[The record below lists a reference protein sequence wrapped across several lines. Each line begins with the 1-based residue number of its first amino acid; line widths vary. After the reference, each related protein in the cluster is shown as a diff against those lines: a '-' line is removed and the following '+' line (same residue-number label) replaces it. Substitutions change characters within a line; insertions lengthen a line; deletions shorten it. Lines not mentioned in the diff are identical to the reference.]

1 MKISFVIPAYNEQD
15 FIGPCLESV
24 MRELGAVECE
34 AEVIVVNNASTDATR
49 ERALAVPGVRV
60 VDEPQKGLVR
70 ARQAGYLAASGE
82 LIANIDSDTRLPKG
96 WLTTVLDTF
105 DRDPDLAALSGP
117 LIYYDMSRAGRAMVR
132 LFYSVGYLVSA
143 VSNRVTGKGAMIQG
157 GNFVLRRAVLDR
169 IGGYD
174 TSIEFYGEDTDV
186 ARRVSEV
193 GRVKWT
199 FALPIYSSARR
210 MKGEGIVTT
219 GLRYALNYVWVV
231 LRGRPLTKDYKDIRP
246 DGD

>member
-24 MRELGAVECE
+24 MRELRAADCE

-82 LIANIDSDTRLPKG
+82 LVANIDSDTRLPEG
-96 WLTTVLDTF
+96 WLKTVLDTF
-105 DRDPDLAALSGP
+105 RREPDLAALSGP
-117 LIYYDMSRAGRAMVR
+117 LIYFDMAWTGRLMVR
-132 LFYSVGYLVSA
+132 LFYSVGYLVSTLT
-143 VSNRVTGKGAMIQG
+143 NRITGKGAMIQG
-157 GNFVLRRAVLDR
+157 GNFVLRRAVLDQ

-174 TSIEFYGEDTDV
+174 TTIEFYGEDTDV
-186 ARRVSEV
+186 ARRVSQV

-199 FALPIYSSARR
+199 FALPVYSSARR
-210 MKGEGIVTT
+210 MKGEGIATT
-219 GLRYALNYVWVV
+219 GLRYALNYVWVAF
-231 LRGRPLTKDYKDIRP
+231 RGRPLTKDYKDIRP
-246 DGD
+246 GGD

>member
-24 MRELGAVECE
+24 MRELGSTDSE

-60 VDEPQKGLVR
+60 VDEPEKGLVR
-70 ARQAGYLAASGE
+70 ARQAGYLASSGE
-82 LIANIDSDTRLPKG
+82 LIANIDSDTRLPDG
-96 WLTTVLDTF
+96 WLKTVLDTF
-105 DRDPDLAALSGP
+105 RRDPDLAALTGP
-117 LIYYDMSRAGRAMVR
+117 LIYYDMSWAGRAMVR
-132 LFYSVGYLVSA
+132 VFYSVGYLVSA
-143 VSNRVTGKGAMIQG
+143 VTNRVTGKGAMVQG
-157 GNFVLRRAVLDR
+157 GNFVLRRAVLDE

-186 ARRVSEV
+186 ARRVSQV

-210 MKGEGIVTT
+210 MKGEGIATT
-219 GLRYALNYVWVV
+219 GLRYALNYVWVAF
-231 LRGRPLTKDYKDIRP
+231 RGRPLTQDYKDIRP
-246 DGD
+246 DTD